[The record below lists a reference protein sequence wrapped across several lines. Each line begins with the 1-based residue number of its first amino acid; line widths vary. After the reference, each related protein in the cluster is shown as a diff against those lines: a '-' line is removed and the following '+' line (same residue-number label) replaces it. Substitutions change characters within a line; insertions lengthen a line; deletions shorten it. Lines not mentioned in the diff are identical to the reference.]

1 MRKCQNVLLWE
12 RLANITGKKVGRG
25 VKNENMY
32 ARHQQ
37 ALAQKE
43 KRRYDEQMQQ
53 GYKKR
58 VKPWKD

>member
-1 MRKCQNVLLWE
+1 MLLGE

>member
-1 MRKCQNVLLWE
+1 MPE
-12 RLANITGKKVGRG
+12 RTALGKVGQYYGGEKVGRG